1 MKDKWRAV
9 KEAADDGGDCGYP
22 TIVTLL
28 LSLRRHHRHRHRHHH
43 RHHNRCHQ
51 YHRHHYRF
59 SYCHQMDYPA
69 NITCTSIMMKSH
81 PYHSLHLPTPT
92 LPHIGHH

>member
-28 LSLRRHHRHRHRHHH
+28 LSLRRHHRHRHRHHRH
-43 RHHNRCHQ
+43 RHHHP
-51 YHRHHYRF
+51 F
-59 SYCHQMDYPA
+59 SYCYQMDYPT
-69 NITCTSIMMKSH
+69 NIMIKSH
-81 PYHSLHLPTPT
+81 PYHSFLPPLYT
-92 LPHIGHH
+92 